1 MPSTPIT
8 RPILTRQQ
16 ARNFYDRFGRRQ
28 DRQAWYENA
37 AIECLLDHGEFSSA
51 EAVVEFGCG
60 TGRLAEMLLEHHL
73 PPTGTY
79 IGFDLSETMIQL
91 TRKRLVPHGSR
102 ASVVRTDGRPRV
114 PLPPTSCDRFVS
126 TYVLDLLS
134 NQDISRT
141 LAQAWKVLRPDGLLC
156 LTGLTYGTTLASR
169 LTVAVWLAVHSL
181 RPSLV
186 GGCRPISLTDFLGP
200 ASWKVLFNTT
210 VVSWGVPSEVL
221 IARPRAHGQPG
232 RGIDRLID
240 HGNHEELADEDR

>member
-16 ARNFYDRFGRRQ
+16 AREFYDRFGRRQ
-28 DRQAWYENA
+28 DRQAFYENA
-37 AIECLLDHGEFSSA
+37 PLDRLRELGDFGSA

-60 TGRLAEMLLEHHL
+60 TGRFAESLLEKHL
-73 PPTGTY
+73 PQNGTY
-79 IGFDLSETMIQL
+79 IGFDLSETMVQL
-91 TRKRLVPHGSR
+91 TRKRLVPYGAR
-102 ASVVRTDGRPRV
+102 ASVIRTDGRPRV

-156 LTGLTYGTTLASR
+156 LTGLTYGTTLLSR
-169 LTVAVWLAVHSL
+169 WVVACWLAIHSL

-200 ASWKVLFNTT
+200 ASWKVLYADT

-221 IARPRAHGQPG
+221 IAKPRAHAQPG
-232 RGIDRLID
+232 EGIDRPLD
-240 HGNHEELADEDR
+240 HVNHEENENEA

>member
-16 ARNFYDRFGRRQ
+16 ARDFYDRFGRRQ

-37 AIECLLDHGEFSSA
+37 PLDRLREHGDFGSA

-60 TGRLAEMLLEHHL
+60 TGRFAKSLLENNL
-73 PPTGTY
+73 PQNGTY
-79 IGFDLSETMIQL
+79 IGFDLSETMVQL
-91 TRKRLVPHGSR
+91 TRKRLVPFGAR
-102 ASVVRTDGRPRV
+102 ASVIRTDGRPRV

-156 LTGLTYGTTLASR
+156 LTGLTYGTTFLSR
-169 LTVAVWLAVHSL
+169 WVVACWLAIHSL

-200 ASWKVLFNTT
+200 ASWKVLYSTT

-221 IARPRAHGQPG
+221 IATPRAHAQPG
-232 RGIDRLID
+232 EGIDRVLD
-240 HGNHEELADEDR
+240 HVNDEENDNEA